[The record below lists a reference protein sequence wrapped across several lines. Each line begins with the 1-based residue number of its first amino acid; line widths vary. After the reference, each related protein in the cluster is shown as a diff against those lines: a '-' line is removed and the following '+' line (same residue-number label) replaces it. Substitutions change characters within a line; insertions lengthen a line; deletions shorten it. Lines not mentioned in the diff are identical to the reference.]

1 MKTIFKKFDKRTI
14 VTLPRVTFPGEIKVI
29 ENEEDAEA
37 AVDFL
42 LSQEILGV
50 DTETRPSFK

>member
-37 AVDFL
+37 AVDFC
-42 LSQEILGV
+42 SAKRFSV
-50 DTETRPSFK
+50 